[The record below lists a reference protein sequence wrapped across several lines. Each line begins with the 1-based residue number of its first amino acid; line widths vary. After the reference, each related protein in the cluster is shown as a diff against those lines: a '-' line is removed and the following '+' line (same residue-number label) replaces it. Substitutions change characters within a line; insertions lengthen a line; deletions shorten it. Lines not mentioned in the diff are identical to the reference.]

1 MPYALRGNCVIKKDT
16 GETVKC
22 HDSHEKA
29 LKHLAALEI
38 NVHHKMVVTKENGV
52 LRWTAVASGSYG
64 PDRDREWMTEKALST
79 WADGFNAKEGE
90 SVPLRA
96 NGEPVVARFWHMG
109 LPNPVLDT
117 KGPGIDLGNA
127 DFAVYHSKSLIMSGT
142 FYDQEIG
149 EKFSEAADLL
159 GLSIGYFHPIT
170 EPVNGQYNTVDI
182 FEVSFL
188 PVERAA
194 YPFTG
199 LSVTKGS

>member
-38 NVHHKMVVTKENGV
+38 NVHHKMVMTKESGV

-64 PDRDREWMTEKALST
+64 PDRDRQWMTEKALKT
-79 WADGFNAKEGE
+79 WADNFVPKDGKAI
-90 SVPLRA
+90 PLRD
-96 NGEPVVARFWHMG
+96 NGEPVVARYWHVG
-109 LPNPVLDT
+109 LPDPVADT
-117 KGPGIDLGNA
+117 KGPGLDLGVC
-127 DFAVYHSKSLIMSGT
+127 DLAVYHSKSLIMSGT

-149 EKFSEAADLL
+149 EKFAQSDEVE

-170 EPVNGQYNTVDI
+170 EPINGAYHTIDV

-199 LSVTKGS
+199 LSVMKGS